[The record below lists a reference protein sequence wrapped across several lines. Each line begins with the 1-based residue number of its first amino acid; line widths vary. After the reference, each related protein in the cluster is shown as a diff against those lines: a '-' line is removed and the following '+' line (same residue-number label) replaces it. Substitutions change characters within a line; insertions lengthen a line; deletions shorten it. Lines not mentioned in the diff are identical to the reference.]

1 MTSWERANEWK
12 SVHTCPEKWK
22 ILFIL
27 VLLAGFSPCI
37 LSEGAFALSPTNYV
51 ADPGYLFKV
60 SHSAILG
67 GKTLLVL

>member
-1 MTSWERANEWK
+1 
-12 SVHTCPEKWK
+12 VP
-22 ILFIL
+22 
-27 VLLAGFSPCI
+27 LAGFSPCI

-67 GKTLLVL
+67 GKNPTCSLDLNSELL